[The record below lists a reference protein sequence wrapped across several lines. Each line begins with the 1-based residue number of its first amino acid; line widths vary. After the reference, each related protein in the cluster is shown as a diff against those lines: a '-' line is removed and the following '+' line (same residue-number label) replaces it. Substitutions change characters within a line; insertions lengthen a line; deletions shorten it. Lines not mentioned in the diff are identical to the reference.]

1 MLKEGSLLARV
12 VVEDAEEHVGGQEDE
27 VAAADQ
33 QDGPGHLHVSGVQL
47 LQAVLRSGKMPLRLP
62 RFDTVTVDQK
72 KGVLI

>member
-1 MLKEGSLLARV
+1 MLKEGSLLACV

-47 LQAVLRSGKMPLRLP
+47 LQAVLRSGKKCPLDAWASTLLP
-62 RFDTVTVDQK
+62 
-72 KGVLI
+72 LIDKREF